1 MLHAIRDNHSA
12 SFTIRSERILSR
24 EGLIAAS
31 LVVADGRISS
41 VDAYDAHNPEIDLG
55 DQLLMAGIID
65 SHVHVNEPGR
75 TEWEGWETA
84 TRAAARGG
92 VGLLADMPLN
102 SMPVT
107 TSRGALAEKIA
118 SAEGKL
124 WVDCALWGGVVPG
137 NVESLAGMVEDGV
150 AGFKAFLCHSGI
162 DDFPAVERA
171 DLERAMPVLRGL
183 GVPLLFHAELE
194 GEMPAEVSQHS
205 IRDYLRWLHAR
216 PREWEDRAIA
226 MVIELVEQTGC
237 PAHIV
242 HLSSATALPMLRQAK
257 AAGLPIT
264 VETCPHYL
272 CLVAE
277 DIPEG
282 ATQFKCAPPIRGSEN
297 REALWAGLADGTI
310 DQVVTDHSPCIPSLK
325 LPEEGDFENA
335 WGGIA
340 SLQLGLASVWSEA
353 GRRGFNVRDLS
364 RWMSRAPAALLGITG
379 RAGTICP
386 GARADL
392 LAWRPDASF
401 TVEAA
406 DLLQRHPITPYL
418 GQNLYGVVDHT
429 WVRGHHVLRNG
440 VPSGAP
446 CGSILLRKNDG

>member
-1 MLHAIRDNHSA
+1 MLLPLTAEDSPDLR
-12 SFTIRSERILSR
+12 IRSERVLTA
-24 EGLIAAS
+24 EGLRPATLEIEG
-31 LVVADGRISS
+31 GRIHS
-41 VDAYDAHNPEIDLG
+41 VAPVDSGTVDWDAGDALVMP
-55 DQLLMAGIID
+55 AIID

-75 TEWEGWETA
+75 TEWEGWHTA

-92 VGLLADMPLN
+92 VSVLADMPLN

-107 TSRGALAEKIA
+107 TSRAALAEKLA
-118 SAEGKL
+118 SVHGKL

-137 NVESLAGMVEDGV
+137 NIDQLPGMVEDGV

-162 DDFPAVERA
+162 DDFPAVERG
-171 DLERAMPVLRGL
+171 DLERAMPALRGL

-194 GEMPAEVSQHS
+194 AEEPIDVSAHS
-205 IRDYLRWLHAR
+205 VQEYLRWLHAR

-226 MVIELVEQTGC
+226 MVIDLVEQTGC

-242 HLSSATALPMLRQAK
+242 HLSSATALPMLRRARD
-257 AAGLPIT
+257 AGLPIT

-277 DIPEG
+277 DIPDG
-282 ATQFKCAPPIRGSEN
+282 ATEFKCAPPIRGSEN

-310 DQVVTDHSPCIPSLK
+310 DQVVTDHSPCVPSLK
-325 LPEEGDFENA
+325 LPETGDFENA

-353 GRRGFNVRDLS
+353 GRRGFNVRDIS
-364 RWMSRAPAALLGITG
+364 RWMSRAPADLLGMRG
-379 RAGTICP
+379 VAGCIAP

-392 LAWRPDASF
+392 VAWRPDAQF
-401 TVEAA
+401 TVDAG
-406 DLLQRHPITPYL
+406 DLLQRHPLTPYL
-418 GQNLYGVVDHT
+418 GSELYGVVEQT

-440 VPSGAP
+440 VCSSTP
-446 CGSILLRKNDG
+446 CGSILIRKPNG